1 MEGKTIRKGERKMKV
16 KYKGESDPLSLIHDK
31 VYDVLSVEY
40 GYYRI
45 VDETGEDYLYEPD
58 DFEVVEEGDVPVIED
73 EEV

>member
-1 MEGKTIRKGERKMKV
+1 MKV

-58 DFEVVEEGDVPVIED
+58 DFEVVEEGDVPGDAQNHPAKMVSYHGD
-73 EEV
+73 AGP